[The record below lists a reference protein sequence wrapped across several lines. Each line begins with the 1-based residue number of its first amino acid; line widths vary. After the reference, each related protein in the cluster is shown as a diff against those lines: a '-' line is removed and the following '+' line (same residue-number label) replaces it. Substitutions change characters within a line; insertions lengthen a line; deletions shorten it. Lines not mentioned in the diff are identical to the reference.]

1 MEELTIYIIG
11 LAMSYLVGNNYLV
24 QKRLHIAGMYSNHT
38 LNFWTSIG
46 GFGGWFCI
54 LPAAIIIGT
63 SYEYGLSE
71 SLLFLVAAFIGS
83 ILAGALSP
91 RRMLG
96 SAFGYF
102 SEYILSAL
110 TLPINVILVL
120 VLYNHL
126 Q

>member
-1 MEELTIYIIG
+1 MEEITIYIIG
-11 LAMSYLVGNNYLV
+11 LAMAYLVGNNYLV
-24 QKRLHIAGMYSNHT
+24 QKKLNIPGMYSNQI

-71 SLLFLVAAFIGS
+71 SLLFLAVAFIGS
-83 ILAGALSP
+83 FAAGLITPQAT
-91 RRMLG
+91 LG
-96 SAFGYF
+96 PVWGYIIG
-102 SEYILSAL
+102 YILSAL
-110 TLPINVILVL
+110 TLPINVLLVL
-120 VLYNHL
+120 SLYDYL